1 MRLRKSRGIRRAKR
15 RNPNRHKGLGAR
27 GGIVQA
33 QAFAVPW
40 PGMKH
45 SERFEVRFYEA
56 DRASRLTPVS
66 LFNYLQE
73 TAIRHGDA
81 VGMDGPA
88 LQKLGYMWMMNRL
101 RLEVRRY
108 PLRRE
113 EVRVETWG
121 SCLHGLF
128 AVREWRVTDAQG
140 EVIALA
146 TGRWVVIDVARK
158 KIIKIPAEMPA
169 AYGEHEGRAI
179 DDPFVRMDVPQDGVN
194 TRRFHVRFSELDTN
208 QHANSA
214 SYVDWCL
221 EAVPQDV
228 LDSHLPSVFEITF
241 KKEAKLGEELV
252 ATSAET
258 AGTAPGVRAFRHVL
272 ARAQDGAVNAI
283 GASEWRPAT

>member
-1 MRLRKSRGIRRAKR
+1 
-15 RNPNRHKGLGAR
+15 
-27 GGIVQA
+27 
-33 QAFAVPW
+33 
-40 PGMKH
+40 MKH
-45 SERFEVRFYEA
+45 TERFEVRFYET

-88 LQKLGYMWMMNRL
+88 LQRLGYMWMMNRL

-108 PLRRE
+108 PVRRE
-113 EVRVETWG
+113 EVHVETWG

-128 AVREWRVTDAQG
+128 AIREWRATDAKG
-140 EVIALA
+140 EVLALA
-146 TGRWVVIDVARK
+146 TGRWVIIDVARK
-158 KIIKIPAEMPA
+158 KIVKIPPQMEQ

-179 DDPFVRMDVPQDGVN
+179 EDSFARMNAPAQGSS

-228 LDSHLPSVFEITF
+228 LDSCLPSVFEITF

-252 ATSAET
+252 ATSTET
-258 AGTAPGVRAFRHVL
+258 ARDPGTRAFQHLLSRSE
-272 ARAQDGAVNAI
+272 DGAVNAI
-283 GASEWRPAT
+283 AASVWRPAP

>member
-1 MRLRKSRGIRRAKR
+1 
-15 RNPNRHKGLGAR
+15 
-27 GGIVQA
+27 
-33 QAFAVPW
+33 
-40 PGMKH
+40 MKH
-45 SERFEVRFYEA
+45 TERFEVRFYEA

-81 VGMDGPA
+81 AGMDGPA
-88 LQKLGYMWMMNRL
+88 LQQLGYMWMMNRL
-101 RLEVRRY
+101 RLEVLRY
-108 PLRRE
+108 PVRRE

-128 AVREWRVTDAQG
+128 AVREWRATDARG

-146 TGRWVVIDVARK
+146 TGRWLTIDVAKK
-158 KIIKIPAEMPA
+158 KIIKIPPQMA
-169 AYGEHEGRAI
+169 ATYGEHEGRAI
-179 DDPFVRMDVPQDGVN
+179 EDSFERMDPPQDGAHA
-194 TRRFHVRFSELDTN
+194 RHFHVRFSELDTN

-241 KKEAKLGEELV
+241 KKEAKLGEELI
-252 ATSAET
+252 ATSAES
-258 AGTAPGVRAFRHVL
+258 AASSADRRAFRHVL
-272 ARAQDGAVNAI
+272 KRARDGAINAI
-283 GASEWRPAT
+283 AASEWRPAT